1 MKKYKQLKERIKR
14 NEGFRS
20 SAYVDILG
28 FTTIGY
34 GHLITSKEKK
44 LLTNSFSKYF
54 LLGIF
59 ENDFNKALAGY
70 YNNYKK
76 KNIKKEVRE
85 VLIEMIFQMG
95 EKRQKKFIKM
105 NKFLEKNNLFMA
117 ALEMKNSL
125 WYAQT
130 PKRVDSLIEIL
141 LKKQY
146 EKKR

>member
-54 LLGIF
+54 LLGVF
-59 ENDFNKALAGY
+59 EYDFNKALAGY

>member
-54 LLGIF
+54 LLGVF

-125 WYAQT
+125 
-130 PKRVDSLIEIL
+130 
-141 LKKQY
+141 
-146 EKKR
+146 

>member
-54 LLGIF
+54 LLGVF